1 MCLCDAQDVDKNI
14 TYHPIIILSNLRNMD
29 KMIEIENI
37 MRENGFPAQYETLN
51 ALLQGYA
58 KTGRLE
64 DINRMKALIEA
75 GESEKLKNFFDILVS
90 EHSNTAAVISLTH
103 NLIEVGNIRQAR
115 EMIKNNL
122 DSKSPHF
129 CNKRCQMLTREM
141 PVIEGLLKATDG
153 LDLDRSDIYYYLLVV
168 YCEQNRRCSGALTQ
182 TAG

>member
-90 EHSNTAAVISLTH
+90 EHSNTAAVISFLQQALSNVDAGDARDRGFVEGH
-103 NLIEVGNIRQAR
+103 RWIRFGSQR
-115 EMIKNNL
+115 HLLLSSGCLLRTEPEMLWSSDTNSRMKT
-122 DSKSPHF
+122 KS
-129 CNKRCQMLTREM
+129 RQ
-141 PVIEGLLKATDG
+141 
-153 LDLDRSDIYYYLLVV
+153 
-168 YCEQNRRCSGALTQ
+168 
-182 TAG
+182 